1 MRKEHDFLGE
11 LEIPDNAYYG
21 VQTMR
26 AMENFQITGYTADP
40 LFIKALGMVK
50 KAAALANMKIGLLDE
65 KIGNVTVLWK
75 FSVVRAAIII
85 ISALITMPICR
96 SPLTMLFLHPSVSAL
111 CCAPNN
117 LLLPWKTWRIPLI
130 RKARN
135 SRMY

>member
-65 KIGNVTVLWK
+65 TIGNAMVQ
-75 FSVVRAAIII
+75 ACDDI
-85 ISALITMPICR
+85 ISGKLNDQFPTGSYSGRCR
-96 SPLTMLFLHPSVSAL
+96 NILQYEYERS
-111 CCAPNN
+111 N
-117 LLLPWKTWRIPLI
+117 LQPCFG
-130 RKARN
+130 N
-135 SRMY
+135 SRPSARRL

>member
-65 KIGNVTVLWK
+65 KIGNAMVQACDDIISGKLNSRIFFQSEPEVISTVRALRRVTVL
-75 FSVVRAAIII
+75 
-85 ISALITMPICR
+85 LMPAP
-96 SPLTMLFLHPSVSAL
+96 SYTLTE
-111 CCAPNN
+111 
-117 LLLPWKTWRIPLI
+117 
-130 RKARN
+130 
-135 SRMY
+135 

>member
-65 KIGNVTVLWK
+65 KIGNAM
-75 FSVVRAAIII
+75 VRACDDIIGGK
-85 ISALITMPICR
+85 LNDQFPTDPTV
-96 SPLTMLFLHPSVSAL
+96 PK
-111 CCAPNN
+111 
-117 LLLPWKTWRIPLI
+117 LLR
-130 RKARN
+130 
-135 SRMY
+135 

>member
-1 MRKEHDFLGE
+1 MHAFEEGGKCIMRKEHDFLGE

-65 KIGNVTVLWK
+65 KSAMLWCRPAMI
-75 FSVVRAAIII
+75 SSAA
-85 ISALITMPICR
+85 S
-96 SPLTMLFLHPSVSAL
+96 
-111 CCAPNN
+111 
-117 LLLPWKTWRIPLI
+117 
-130 RKARN
+130 
-135 SRMY
+135 

>member
-65 KIGNVTVLWK
+65 KIGNAMVQ
-75 FSVVRAAIII
+75 ACDDI
-85 ISALITMPICR
+85 ISGKLNDQFPTDPIQGVADDILQYEYER
-96 SPLTMLFLHPSVSAL
+96 S
-111 CCAPNN
+111 N
-117 LLLPWKTWRIPLI
+117 LQPCFG
-130 RKARN
+130 N
-135 SRMY
+135 SRPSARRL